1 MQQLPNSPLRF
12 TARNDYAFKK
22 LFGTEENKDIM
33 IEFIS
38 LITQLS
44 KNDFDDVHIENN
56 EYIPRFYNDKTGRL
70 DIKIRLN
77 DGRKIDIEMQ
87 NTYFNYYPKRS
98 IFYCS
103 KLIHEHFMSGFRYTQ
118 LKKCIAINILNS
130 PFTLSRK
137 VHSIYQIRETE
148 EQTLLDELLEIHFLD
163 LTKLRKENLTSL
175 EKWLMFIKTDSKEER
190 AMLARGNPVMAKA
203 NKVMDIF
210 YLDEQERKRYEAA
223 WEYESDRLSMISES
237 ERKGLERGKLLGL
250 AEGKSL
256 GLAEGLEQGL
266 ARGSRK
272 KALETAKLMLQRD
285 YPSTE
290 ICMMTGLTKAEVEAL
305 GNS

>member
-1 MQQLPNSPLRF
+1 MKRTPSISMRF

-33 IEFIS
+33 IEFLS
-38 LITQLS
+38 LITSLS
-44 KNDFDDVHIENN
+44 KDNFYDVRIENS

-77 DGRKIDIEMQ
+77 DGRKIDVEMQ
-87 NTYFNYYPKRS
+87 NTYFDYYPKRS

-103 KLIHEHFMSGFRYTQ
+103 KLIHEHFMSGLQYSN
-118 LKKCIAINILNS
+118 LKKCIAINVLNS
-130 PFTLSRK
+130 PFKLSRK

-163 LTKLRKENLTSL
+163 LTKLQQANLTSL

-190 AMLARGNPVMAKA
+190 QMLAQGNPVMTKA
-203 NKVMDIF
+203 NKVM
-210 YLDEQERKRYEAA
+210 YEQDRTRYEAS

-237 ERKGLERGKLLGL
+237 ERKGLERGKTLGL
-250 AEGKSL
+250 AEGSH
-256 GLAEGLEQGL
+256 Q
-266 ARGSRK
+266 
-272 KALETAKLMLQRD
+272 KALETARLMKQANC
-285 YPSTE
+285 E
-290 ICMMTGLTKAEVEAL
+290 ISFIEKMTGLSKAEVEAL
-305 GNS
+305 N